1 MMTAE
6 VKRPVAKTGPGR
18 NELTELR
25 LAAHYWEALHARA
38 RARAEA
44 WKEKAQQY
52 EKLIKQLEAKLLQR
66 DQKITEQEA
75 RIAWL
80 ERQLFGR
87 KSEKARPDP
96 VSDDDSDQEGSKK
109 GTEKRKRGQERG
121 AKGHGRRRRPELP
134 TEERVHD
141 VPEEK
146 RTCQKCGKPYG
157 LFPRTEDSEEIHYEY
172 RVVRVVHKRV
182 IYHKRCTCDDVPGMV
197 TAPSPPK
204 LIPKG
209 LFSIGFWVWVLMEKF
224 LFQRPL
230 YRIRAVLALQG
241 LFVSQGTLTG
251 GLKRLGEMVQPLYGR
266 MLDRVRVAKH
276 WHMDETRWWLFYE
289 AEGKHSHRWWLW
301 VAVTRE
307 VCVYLLDPTRSAQV
321 PRSILGDDVEG
332 IISADRFRSY
342 KALVGEKILVA
353 FCWVHVR
360 RDYLKVQDGYPKL
373 SSWAQSWVER
383 IAELYELNQKR
394 LQERS
399 TPSRFRAKDRALR
412 RFVSKMKAAWQSQ
425 LADETLH
432 PAQRKVLA
440 SLEDHWDGLT
450 LFVDHPD
457 IPMDNNEAERRLR
470 NPVVG
475 RKNYYGSG
483 SIWSGVLA
491 TACFTI
497 FQTMIVNRIDPQKFL
512 TAYFEACARNG
523 GRAPENLDD
532 FLPWNLSE
540 EQKEAW
546 HYPERPP

>member
-1 MMTAE
+1 MPTTG

-25 LAAHYWEALHARA
+25 LAAHFWEALHARA
-38 RARAEA
+38 RATAEA
-44 WKEKAQQY
+44 WKEKAEQY
-52 EKLIKQLEAKLLQR
+52 EKAIKQLEATLLER
-66 DQKITEQEA
+66 GQKVTEQEA

-87 KSEKARPDP
+87 KSEKATPEP
-96 VSDDDSDQEGSKK
+96 ASDDDNEQEGSEK
-109 GTEKRKRGQERG
+109 GTGKRKRGQRPG

-146 RTCQKCGKPYG
+146 RTCKKCGKPYV

-172 RVVRVVHKRV
+172 RVVRIVNKRV
-182 IYHKRCTCDDVPGMV
+182 VYHQACRCDDVPGMV
-197 TAPSPPK
+197 TAPPPLK

-209 LFSIGFWVWVLMEKF
+209 LFTIGFWVWILMEKF
-224 LFQRPL
+224 HFQRPL
-230 YRIRAVLALQG
+230 YRTREVLALQG

-251 GLKRLGEMVQPLYGR
+251 GLKRIGEMLQPLYAR
-266 MLDRVRVAKH
+266 LLDRVRAANH

-289 AEGKHSHRWWLW
+289 ADGKHSHRWWLW

-321 PRSILGDDVEG
+321 PRTFLGDTVEG
-332 IISADRFRSY
+332 IISADRWRSY
-342 KALVGEKILVA
+342 QAVGEKIRVA
-353 FCWVHVR
+353 FCWAHVR
-360 RDYLKVQDGYPKL
+360 RDFLKVHDGYPKL
-373 SSWAQSWVER
+373 SSWAQGWVDR
-383 IAELYELNQKR
+383 IAQLYKLNHKR
-394 LQERS
+394 LEERS
-399 TPSRFRAKDRALR
+399 TPCRFEAEDRKLR
-412 RFVSKMKAAWQSQ
+412 RFVSKMKATWKGQ

-432 PAQRKVLA
+432 AAQRKVLV
-440 SLEDHWDGLT
+440 SLKDHWDGLM

-483 SIWSGVLA
+483 SIWSGMLA

-497 FQTMIVNRIDPQKFL
+497 FQTLIMNRSDPQKFL
-512 TAYFEACARNG
+512 ASYFEACARNG
-523 GRAPENLDD
+523 GCAPDNLEE

-540 EQKEAW
+540 EQKAAW
-546 HYPERPP
+546 RYPERPP

>member
-1 MMTAE
+1 MQTAE
-6 VKRPVAKTGPGR
+6 VKRPVAKIGPGR

-38 RARAEA
+38 RASAET
-44 WKEKAQQY
+44 WKEKAQQQ
-52 EKLIKQLEAKLLQR
+52 EKVAKQLEANLLER
-66 DQKITEQEA
+66 DQKIAEQEA

-96 VSDDDSDQEGSKK
+96 APDDDSDQEESEK
-109 GTEKRKRGQERG
+109 GTDKRKRGQEPG

-134 TEERVHD
+134 TEQRVHD
-141 VPEEK
+141 VPEDK

-182 IYHKRCTCDDVPGMV
+182 VYHKRCTCDDVPGMV
-197 TAPSPPK
+197 TAPPPPK

-209 LFSIGFWVWVLMEKF
+209 LFSIGFWVWILMEKF

-230 YRIRAVLALQG
+230 YRTREVLALQG

-251 GLKRLGEMVQPLYGR
+251 GLKRIGEMLQPLYGH
-266 MLDRVRVAKH
+266 MLDRARAANH

-289 AEGKHSHRWWLW
+289 EDGKHSHRWWLW
-301 VAVTRE
+301 VVVTRE
-307 VCVYLLDPTRSAQV
+307 VCVYLVDPTRSAQV
-321 PRSILGDDVEG
+321 PRNVLGDDAEG

-342 KALVGEKILVA
+342 KAVGEKILVA
-353 FCWVHVR
+353 FCWAHVR
-360 RDYLKVQDGYPKL
+360 RDFLKVHDGYSKL
-373 SSWAQSWVER
+373 RPWAQSWVDR
-383 IAELYELNQKR
+383 IAKLYELNDKR
-394 LQERS
+394 LEERS
-399 TPSRFRAKDRALR
+399 VPSRFEARDRALR
-412 RFVSKMKAAWQSQ
+412 RFLSKMKAAWQAE

-432 PAQRKVLA
+432 AAQRKVLT
-440 SLEDHWDGLT
+440 SLKNHWEGLT

-483 SIWSGVLA
+483 SIWSGMLA

-497 FQTMIVNRIDPQKFL
+497 FQTLIMNAIDPQKFL
-512 TAYFEACARNG
+512 VAYFQACARNG
-523 GRAPENLDD
+523 GRAPENLEQ

-540 EQKEAW
+540 ERKEAW
-546 HYPERPP
+546 HYPERSG